1 MTIDVK
7 IRDEKLQYETDRKVT
22 KTSALSSCEIDT
34 YEFLAGEEV
43 LPSDQSR
50 IIKQLKDKKQNK
62 SKL

>member
-22 KTSALSSCEIDT
+22 KTSALSSGEIDT